1 MTTHLVSP
9 FDVTRW
15 DSTPYDEEIAGP
27 RLFRVKLQKKF
38 RGALEAESTGELL
51 MCVADPANIA
61 AGAGYVVS
69 ERVVGQMAGRA
80 GSFMLQHWGVSG
92 GGGPQRALGHVVPG
106 SGTGELTGLLGTI
119 EISPDHALTMDYTL
133 P

>member
-1 MTTHLVSP
+1 MTMHLVSP

-27 RLFRVKLQKKF
+27 RLFRVKVEKKF
-38 RGALEAESTGELL
+38 RGALEGESTGELL
-51 MCVADPANIA
+51 MCVADPANLA
-61 AGAGYVVS
+61 TGAGYVVS
-69 ERVVGQMAGRA
+69 ERVVGRLSGRT

-92 GGGPQRALGHVVPG
+92 GGSPQRALGHVVPG
-106 SGTGELTGLLGTI
+106 SATGELTGLSGTI
-119 EISPDHALTMDYTL
+119 EFSPDHALTMDVEL